1 MFQLHI
7 CCHNYHLAK
16 VYMIER
22 LQTKYIPILDVL
34 PFVQDLHAIN
44 RIPELLKQ
52 LQEECSHILKAEYNI
67 ANP

>member
-1 MFQLHI
+1 MLPQLSPGQS
-7 CCHNYHLAK
+7 
-16 VYMIER
+16 MIQT
-22 LQTKYIPILDVL
+22 LQTKYIPLLDVL
-34 PFVQDLHAIN
+34 PFVQDLYAIN